1 VERSLYTDTDISVT
15 PNTEEE
21 HALRSGLLDTWLLGQ
36 VVLTDLGVGKELL
49 LDVVVLDTVGAQ
61 PVLDRVQHLDV
72 QLLQL

>member
-1 VERSLYTDTDISVT
+1 MERTIYTDTDNFVT
-15 PNTEEE
+15 PNTYEEE
-21 HALRSGLLDTWLLGQ
+21 ALRSDLLDTWLLGQ
-36 VVLTDLGVGKELL
+36 VVLTDLGVGKELI